1 MLTKHEQMFA
11 FYSKSWHT
19 VLEKNGNDGIISASF
34 GEGAGDEKN
43 NSGAQGGESLENY
56 AKAVL
61 YAYPLLK
68 TVRQDYEIH
77 IRNKAV
83 LSYRHSADAETL
95 AEYLAGEIL
104 DMRRLEWLK
113 GKVEFILDKLNEEE
127 RTLLSIRYFG
137 KGKKIKGLTEK
148 GRKWSERNYFRRQR
162 RLSEKVGAML
172 CFCGVTKELF
182 LNEFARLDIFKKI
195 YRFVEEGKDKKISA
209 QERRN
214 LRNEDKNVVGNCM

>member
-1 MLTKHEQMFA
+1 MARELGMKKIMA
-11 FYSKSWHT
+11 
-19 VLEKNGNDGIISASF
+19 A
-34 GEGAGDEKN
+34 
-43 NSGAQGGESLENY
+43 AQGGESLENY

-83 LSYRHSADAETL
+83 LSYRHSTDAETL

-113 GKVEFILDKLNEEE
+113 GKVECVLGKLNEEE
-127 RTLLSIRYFG
+127 RMLLSIRYFG
-137 KGKKIKGLTEK
+137 KGKKIKSLTDGGK
-148 GRKWSERNYFRRQR
+148 QWSERNYFRRQR

-195 YRFVEEGKDKKISA
+195 YRFVEEGRDKKISA
-209 QERRN
+209 QERRE
-214 LRNEDKNVVGNCM
+214 LRNEDESVVGESL